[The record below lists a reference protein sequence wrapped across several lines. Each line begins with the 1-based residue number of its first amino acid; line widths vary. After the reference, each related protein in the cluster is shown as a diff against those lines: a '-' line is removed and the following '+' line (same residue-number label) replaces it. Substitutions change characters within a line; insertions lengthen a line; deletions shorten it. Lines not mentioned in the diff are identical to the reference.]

1 MVLAVQ
7 CFPARATLERM
18 SNGTFAARIEAAG
31 DRLDRL
37 RPGIDAGAP
46 WPLAA
51 RFDHDPE
58 ASWGPMEL
66 LAHVAEMLPYWLG
79 EIERILAA
87 PATPV
92 PFGRVGSDPVRIG
105 LIGRDRALPTAE
117 LFARIEAWLERWDH
131 RLATLTPAQWT
142 TVGLHPTLGQM
153 TVEAIVERMIAHHL
167 EEHLAQLET
176 ILGGRT
182 QPG

>member
-1 MVLAVQ
+1 MSDDIVQ
-7 CFPARATLERM
+7 RLQ
-18 SNGTFAARIEAAG
+18 AAG
-31 DRLDRL
+31 HRLDEL

-46 WPLAA
+46 WPLAD

-87 PATPV
+87 PSGPV
-92 PFGRVGSDPVRIG
+92 PFGRVGSDPVRIA

-117 LFARIEAWLERWDH
+117 LYVRIDSWLERWAH
-131 RLATLTPAQWT
+131 RLATLTPDQRAT
-142 TVGLHPTLGQM
+142 AGLHPSLGEM
-153 TVEAIVERMIAHHL
+153 SVEAIVERMIVHHL
-167 EEHLAQLET
+167 GDHAAQLEA
-176 ILGGRT
+176 ILGG
-182 QPG
+182 QPKPG

>member
-1 MVLAVQ
+1 MNDDLKQ
-7 CFPARATLERM
+7 RL
-18 SNGTFAARIEAAG
+18 EAAG
-31 DRLDRL
+31 HRLDGL

-79 EIERILAA
+79 EVERILAG
-87 PATPV
+87 PPEPV
-92 PFGRVGSDPVRIG
+92 QFGRVGTDPVRIA
-105 LIGRDRALPTAE
+105 LIGRDRTLPTEE
-117 LFARIEAWLERWDH
+117 LYVRIDSWLERWGH
-131 RLATLTPAQWT
+131 RLATLGPGQLAKA
-142 TVGLHPTLGQM
+142 GLHPRLGEM
-153 TVEAIVERMIAHHL
+153 TVEAVVERMVVHHL
-167 EEHLAQLET
+167 DEHADQLES
-176 ILGGRT
+176 ILDGRI